1 MLMELL
7 TSWQQAL
14 AEPVLD
20 IHGLVTVSRLELLGF
35 LLAVAMV
42 ACNIRVNPWAWP
54 LAIAS
59 SLLYGALFW
68 RERLYGEA
76 GLQLFF
82 VAMALWGWSQ
92 WLWGKGRGGA
102 PLKVHALDTKGRVA
116 LAAAWLVLWTV
127 LAQFLARATQT
138 DVPWWDAFT
147 TAGSV
152 AGTWLLGRKLI
163 ENWPVWVVVNAVSVG
178 LFAYKGLW
186 LTVALYALFIAMAL
200 AGWRAWHRLAATRH
214 AAP

>member
-20 IHGLVTVSRLELLGF
+20 IHGVVTVSRLELLGF

-102 PLKVHALDTKGRVA
+102 PLEVHALGAKGRVA
-116 LAAAWLVLWTV
+116 LVAAWLLLWV
-127 LAQFLARATQT
+127 ALAQFLARATQT

-163 ENWPVWVVVNAVSVG
+163 ENWPVWVVVNTLSVG
-178 LFAYKGLW
+178 LFAYKSLW

-200 AGWRAWHRLAATRH
+200 AGWRAWHRLAAGRAP
-214 AAP
+214 AA